1 MKKIVKLTESDLTR
15 LVKKV
20 INENERVYGVDNV
33 KKLYDTLKDD
43 ESVYLNDDGDELS
56 GEIVSKI
63 EYVKRMLKT
72 ALDNKDWTKVNYAIR
87 YIEIYLS

>member
-1 MKKIVKLTESDLTR
+1 M
-15 LVKKV
+15 
-20 INENERVYGVDNV
+20 
-33 KKLYDTLKDD
+33 DD

-63 EYVKRMLKT
+63 EYVRRMLKT
-72 ALDNKDWTKVNYAIR
+72 ALDNKDWTIVNSAIR